1 MTAVANQ
8 AVALMGLLQATSQ
21 VHVIA
26 TRGITGQDDLSASL
40 RTLFKFDAE
49 DVLDVYGGSHHQIRR
64 GLQALEAMLERD
76 TAALQRD
83 ALRYVMNLLTLQRQ
97 LAKRDDMLQVLGQRI
112 AQAEHQVEH
121 FGLLHDNVMA
131 SLGSTY
137 QDTIST
143 LRLRIQVHGDMRYL
157 QQPEVA
163 NRVRTLLLAGIRS
176 ATLWRQLGGHR
187 WQLLLQ
193 RRKLLDATRAVLRG

>member
-1 MTAVANQ
+1 VSR
-8 AVALMGLLQATSQ
+8 ATDQ
-21 VHVIA
+21 VIA
-26 TRGITGQDDLSASL
+26 LGATFEAGIQVDRLARSGKLAEGPGSCLVASIL
-40 RTLFKFDAE
+40 KRSPDN
-49 DVLDVYGGSHHQIRR
+49 VIDVYGGSPHQIRS

-76 TAALQRD
+76 TGALQRD
-83 ALRYVMNLLTLQRQ
+83 ALRYVMNLLSLERQ
-97 LAKRDDMLQVLGQRI
+97 LAKREDMLQVLGQRI
-112 AQAEHQVEH
+112 AQAENQVEH

-143 LRLRIQVHGDMRYL
+143 LRLRIQVHGDMRFL

-176 ATLWRQLGGHR
+176 ATLWRQVGGHR
-187 WQLLLQ
+187 WQLLFQ
-193 RRKLLDATRAVLRG
+193 RKKLLDATRAVLRG

>member
-1 MTAVANQ
+1 MSRITDQIIALGATFEAGIQVDRLARSGKVSEGPVACL
-8 AVALMGLLQATSQ
+8 VASILNRSPDN
-21 VHVIA
+21 VI
-26 TRGITGQDDLSASL
+26 
-40 RTLFKFDAE
+40 
-49 DVLDVYGGSHHQIRR
+49 DVYGGSPHQIRN

-76 TAALQRD
+76 TGALQRD
-83 ALRYVMNLLTLQRQ
+83 ALRYVMNLLSLERQ
-97 LAKRDDMLQVLGQRI
+97 LAKREDMLQVLGQRI

-121 FGLLHDNVMA
+121 FGRLHDNVMA

-143 LRLRIQVHGDMRYL
+143 LRLRIQVHGDMRFL

-176 ATLWRQLGGHR
+176 ATLWRQVGGHR
-187 WQLLLQ
+187 WQLLFQ
-193 RRKLLDATRAVLRG
+193 RKKLLDATRAVLRG

>member
-1 MTAVANQ
+1 M
-8 AVALMGLLQATSQ
+8 
-21 VHVIA
+21 
-26 TRGITGQDDLSASL
+26 
-40 RTLFKFDAE
+40 
-49 DVLDVYGGSHHQIRR
+49 
-64 GLQALEAMLERD
+64 
-76 TAALQRD
+76 QRD

>member
-1 MTAVANQ
+1 M
-8 AVALMGLLQATSQ
+8 SQ
-21 VHVIA
+21 LTDQVIA
-26 TRGITGQDDLSASL
+26 LGATFEAGLQVDQLARSGKLSEGPGSCLVASIL
-40 RTLFKFDAE
+40 NRSPDR
-49 DVLDVYGGSHHQIRR
+49 VVDVYGGSP
-64 GLQALEAMLERD
+64 QALEAMLERD

>member
-1 MTAVANQ
+1 
-8 AVALMGLLQATSQ
+8 
-21 VHVIA
+21 
-26 TRGITGQDDLSASL
+26 
-40 RTLFKFDAE
+40 
-49 DVLDVYGGSHHQIRR
+49 
-64 GLQALEAMLERD
+64 
-76 TAALQRD
+76 
-83 ALRYVMNLLTLQRQ
+83 TLQRQ